1 MQFSLTYCRCRLHL
15 QSTITFHYT
24 FWLQHCI
31 SIITFLPNTTNMQN
45 IFDCIYSVTRNTP
58 IICQVPNEVVG
69 ICVCLCVCACV
80 CAHIYVMSMFPLILY
95 NTEFITLFYNSKN
108 LWLTEVT
115 YLEKSGLNNISSPC
129 TPTI

>member
-1 MQFSLTYCRCRLHL
+1 MPPSFIEYYNFSLYILAAAL
-15 QSTITFHYT
+15 YFNYY
-24 FWLQHCI
+24 
-31 SIITFLPNTTNMQN
+31 FLPNTTNMQN

-69 ICVCLCVCACV
+69 ICLCLCVCACV

-115 YLEKSGLNNISSPC
+115 YLERSGLNDISSPC